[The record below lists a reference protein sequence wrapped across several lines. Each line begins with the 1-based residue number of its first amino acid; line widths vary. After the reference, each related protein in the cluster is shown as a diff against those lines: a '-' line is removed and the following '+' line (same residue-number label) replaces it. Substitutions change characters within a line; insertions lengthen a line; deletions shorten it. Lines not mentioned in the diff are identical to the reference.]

1 MKSVFVNY
9 NNGGILMKFEIVDG
23 LLTLNMDMITTLA
36 LSLLLLL
43 LGYQMRKK
51 VYFFEKFCIPA
62 PVIGGLLFSI
72 LAFIFIKTNVIAFNM
87 DTTFQSPFM
96 IAFFTTVGLGG
107 SFKLLKKGGILL
119 IIYWLLSA
127 VLSISQNIVG
137 VVLAKLTGIHPVL
150 GVMAGAVSMIGGHG
164 AAASFGETA
173 EQLGVAGATAVGV
186 AAATFG
192 LISGG
197 LIGGPIAKFLIDKNN
212 LKPSTGKYEVET
224 FEEAA
229 ERNVSSDINARS
241 VLSHLALITVCMTI
255 GTIIG
260 AWFTK
265 ATGFALPGYV
275 GAMFTAVVLR
285 NINDNIKFYKFDYN
299 TVDLIGD
306 VSLGIFLSM
315 ALMTLKIWQL
325 AGLAGPL
332 FIILIA
338 QVIFMIIFTIFICY
352 RLLGRD
358 FDAAAMCAGMAGHG
372 MGATPNAM
380 ANMGAVTEKYG
391 PAPRAMLIVP
401 LVGAFLVDIIHIPN
415 IIWFINFFK

>member
-1 MKSVFVNY
+1 MAFEVID
-9 NNGGILMKFEIVDG
+9 GIM
-23 LLTLNMDMITTLA
+23 TLKLDMVATLA
-36 LSLLLLL
+36 LALLLLL
-43 LGYQMRKK
+43 LGYRIRRK

-72 LAFIFIKTNVIAFNM
+72 LAFILRQTNIITFSM

-119 IIYWLLSA
+119 VIYWLLSA
-127 VLSISQNIVG
+127 VLSVAQNILG
-137 VVLAKLTGIHPVL
+137 VLLAKVTGIHPVL
-150 GVMAGAVSMIGGHG
+150 GVMAGATALVGGHG
-164 AAASFGETA
+164 AAASFGPTA
-173 EQLGVAGATAVGV
+173 EQLGVTGATAVAV

-197 LIGGPIAKFLIDKNN
+197 LIGGPIAKFLIERND
-212 LKPSTGKYEVET
+212 LKPVTGKFQVQT

-229 ERNVSSDINARS
+229 ERDTVSEITAKSF
-241 VLSHLALITVCMTI
+241 LSHLAVITVCMTL

-260 AWFTK
+260 TWFTK
-265 ATGFALPGYV
+265 LTDFALPGYV
-275 GAMFTAVVLR
+275 SAMFIAVIFR
-285 NINDNIKFYKFDYN
+285 NINDNVKLYNFDFR

-315 ALMTLKIWQL
+315 ALMTLKIWEL
-325 AGLAGPL
+325 VGLAIPML
-332 FIILIA
+332 IILIC
-338 QVIFMIIFTIFICY
+338 QVVFIIIYTVFICY
-352 RLLGRD
+352 RLLGKD
-358 FDAAAMCAGMAGHG
+358 FDAAVMCAGMAGHG
-372 MGATPNAM
+372 LGATPNAM
-380 ANMGAVTEKYG
+380 ANMGAVTEKFG

-401 LVGAFLVDIIHIPN
+401 LVGAFLVDLIHIPN